1 MNKKLVRRRV
11 RDPIRKLNKGRRIDW
26 GIRLVRR
33 RVREPI
39 IKLIKGNGDLNWL
52 LN

>member
-1 MNKKLVRRRV
+1 MGIELVCRRV
-11 RDPIRKLNKGRRIDW
+11 RVPVRKLIRGRRIVW

-39 IKLIKGNGDLNWL
+39 RKLIRGSGID
-52 LN
+52 